1 MTWWSGVLAFRKVWP
16 RSRKPVPTG
25 SETTL
30 PGIAPDNL
38 GDAHQREDRAAN
50 RPIKVSDHESDAEG
64 EVEALE
70 DPHGAHAHHR
80 NPDEAA
86 DNPHH
91 NIE

>member
-1 MTWWSGVLAFRKVWP
+1 
-16 RSRKPVPTG
+16 
-25 SETTL
+25 
-30 PGIAPDNL
+30 
-38 GDAHQREDRAAN
+38 
-50 RPIKVSDHESDAEG
+50 
-64 EVEALE
+64 LE